1 MTTAQRPRKA
11 RACVD
16 VAETEL
22 ICLRNF
28 FLDRRVTRV
37 AEARV
42 LSGMKR
48 QLTAMSERLENMAKH
63 FDVFGRS

>member
-1 MTTAQRPRKA
+1 MTIAQRLRKA
-11 RACVD
+11 RASVD

-22 ICLRNF
+22 MCLRNF
-28 FLDRRVTRV
+28 FLDRHVTRV

-48 QLTAMSERLENMAKH
+48 QLTAMSERLEHMAKRH
-63 FDVFGRS
+63 DMISGT